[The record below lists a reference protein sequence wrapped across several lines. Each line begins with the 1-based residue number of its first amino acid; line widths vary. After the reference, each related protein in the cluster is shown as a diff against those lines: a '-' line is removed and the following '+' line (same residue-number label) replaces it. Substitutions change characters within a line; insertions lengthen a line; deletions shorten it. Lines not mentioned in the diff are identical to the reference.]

1 MKRTLYWLLCAGG
14 VLLSVCC
21 LGCGQEEKT
30 GNIKTQENAAQVNE
44 IAENEAD
51 NAATEESEE
60 SEDRKKEETQKTM
73 EYPDIRRIV
82 CWGDSLTFGEGGE
95 GVTFP
100 DVLQEEFGIE
110 TLNYGVQGETAK
122 QIALRMGALKMH
134 TGAFTIP
141 KDTVPTEVTLW
152 YEGEDPIM
160 MRMSDAGINPCTIA
174 GVEGTLSYREEDG
187 KYYFIRTMAG
197 EECVVEDQTEVETF
211 AAKDKRDTDLIVLFA
226 GTNRAPD
233 RNTVGELTDLEESM
247 IEYLGTEYYVVIGL
261 TCKAMAPDVEWI
273 NEHIQ
278 KVFGDHYLNLRGYLM
293 EEALE
298 DANITP
304 TEKDMEDIAD
314 GEVPSSLRVDIVHG
328 TPVFYQLTGEWLAEQ
343 LREKHY
349 LP

>member
-1 MKRTLYWLLCAGG
+1 MKRTLYWLLCVWG
-14 VLLSVCC
+14 VLLSGCF
-21 LGCGQEEKT
+21 LGCGEEDKT
-30 GNIKTQENAAQVNE
+30 GNIDVQGNDIQVNQ
-44 IAENEAD
+44 IAEDEAKE
-51 NAATEESEE
+51 AA
-60 SEDRKKEETQKTM
+60 DRKKEETQKTM
-73 EYPDIRRIV
+73 EQQEYPDIRRIV

-95 GVTFP
+95 GITFP

-122 QIALRMGALKMH
+122 QIALRMGARKMH

-174 GVEGTLSYREEDG
+174 GVEGTLSYDETDG
-187 KYYFIRTMAG
+187 KYYFVRTTEG

-233 RNTVGELTDLEESM
+233 RNTVGELTDLEENM

-304 TEKDMEDIAD
+304 TEKDIEDIAD

-328 TPVFYQLTGEWLAEQ
+328 TPVFYQLTGEWIAEQ